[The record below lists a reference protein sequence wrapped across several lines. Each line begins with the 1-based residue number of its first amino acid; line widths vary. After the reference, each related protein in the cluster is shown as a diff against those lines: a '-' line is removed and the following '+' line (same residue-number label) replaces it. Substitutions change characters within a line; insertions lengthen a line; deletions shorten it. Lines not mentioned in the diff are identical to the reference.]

1 MSKTTNT
8 IEMKTI
14 KMLILTEL
22 LTEHTGKQHLRQFQ
36 ILRQKLQHTRREFSQ
51 LSDKMNLT
59 NPHSPT
65 LSNI

>member
-36 ILRQKLQHTRREFSQ
+36 ILRQKLQNTRLEFSL
-51 LSDKMNLT
+51 LSDRMNPT
-59 NPHSPT
+59 KTHSPT
-65 LSNI
+65 LSNN

>member
-36 ILRQKLQHTRREFSQ
+36 ILRQKLQNTRLEFSL
-51 LSDKMNLT
+51 LSDRMN
-59 NPHSPT
+59 P
-65 LSNI
+65 

>member
-22 LTEHTGKQHLRQFQ
+22 LTEHTGKQHLRQFHKAR
-36 ILRQKLQHTRREFSQ
+36 IFSTFRQNE
-51 LSDKMNLT
+51 
-59 NPHSPT
+59 PHKPSFPYPIQY
-65 LSNI
+65 LKYI

>member
-22 LTEHTGKQHLRQFQ
+22 LTEHTGKQHLRQF
-36 ILRQKLQHTRREFSQ
+36 LFSTFRQNEPHKPSFPYPIQYLKHT
-51 LSDKMNLT
+51 
-59 NPHSPT
+59 
-65 LSNI
+65 